1 MRLREWI
8 RFDPDS
14 LELGRYLWF
23 GAPPQQRIPPLGD
36 KISRH
41 SKGNSKGYKGERLS
55 HRVVKKG
62 RFEKLTTVDEVA
74 ERLFGLTEAA
84 ASAPTQTPRPVD

>member
-1 MRLREWI
+1 MIWI